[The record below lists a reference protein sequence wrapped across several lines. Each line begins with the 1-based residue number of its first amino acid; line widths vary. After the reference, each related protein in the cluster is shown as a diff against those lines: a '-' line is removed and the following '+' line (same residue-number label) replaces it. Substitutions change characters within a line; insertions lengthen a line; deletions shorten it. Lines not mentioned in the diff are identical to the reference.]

1 MKNRL
6 LNTIYTHRFFL
17 LFTLLFGYIASIQ
30 TRLVA
35 GRDLNAYLF
44 TPEAALAGFINAL
57 VIYFIMSQ
65 IMQQLH
71 KKQADFSLRMAL
83 QLLGTSLLI
92 YLLFSNLFSYL
103 IALAFDTVERN
114 FNQQTLLI
122 VQLNRLLDVIIY
134 GGFFLA
140 YNYYQKNREKAA
152 AIAAYDL
159 SISASRIAQLKAQLN
174 PHFLFNNLNVLD
186 QLIEEDKN
194 TASAFLNDFAELYRY
209 VLESS
214 DRKLVPLEEEWKFA
228 QQYFRLMQH
237 KYQDDYLL
245 ELNGTIPDDRL
256 IPPLTLQLLL
266 ENAIE
271 HNMGTRQYPIKIQVD
286 FSESITVSNTYAPKP
301 SKKTT
306 GGRSLKNLQQQYAL
320 LSSAPI
326 TIRTEADEFIVSL
339 PFILSSHS

>member
-6 LNTIYTHRFFL
+6 LNIVYQHRFFL

-35 GRDLNAYLF
+35 GRELNAYLF
-44 TPEAALAGFINAL
+44 TPEAALASFINAL

-65 IMQQLH
+65 ILQQLN
-71 KKQADFSLRMAL
+71 KKQADFSIRIAL

-122 VQLNRLLDVIIY
+122 VQLNRLLDVFIY

-140 YNYYQKNREKAA
+140 YSYYQKNKEKAA
-152 AIAAYDL
+152 AIASYDQ
-159 SISASRIAQLKAQLN
+159 SISSSRIAQLKAQLN

-186 QLIEEDKN
+186 QLIDEDKT

-237 KYQDDYLL
+237 KYQDAYQL
-245 ELNGTIPDDRL
+245 ELSGTIPNDLL

-271 HNMGTRQYPIKIQVD
+271 HNLGTRQQPIKIQVN
-286 FSESITVSNTYAPKP
+286 FTESITVTNTLVPKP

-320 LSSAPI
+320 LSPTSI
-326 TIRTEADEFIVSL
+326 SIRAKADQFIVSL
-339 PFILSSHS
+339 PFIVPSKP